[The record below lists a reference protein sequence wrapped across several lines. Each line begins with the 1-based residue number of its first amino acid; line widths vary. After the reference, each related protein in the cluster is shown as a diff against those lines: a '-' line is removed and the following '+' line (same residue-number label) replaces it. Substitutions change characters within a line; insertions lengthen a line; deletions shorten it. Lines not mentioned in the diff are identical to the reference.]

1 YSRDTLHLHEMVYED
16 FVIHLAGYRRTYSL
30 LQDDWSKKI
39 LLERIRCYLLSSPI
53 TSSGAEKQYFDPDI
67 ITLIPDEILVD
78 GGMYTG
84 DTAQSFFQFSND
96 QYRQYYGFEP
106 DERNFLAAENNLKG
120 KGNLTLVR
128 KGLWSHAARLVFS
141 GSLASSSR
149 LNEGETG
156 DFVEVTAL
164 DAFFQN
170 REAPTFI
177 KMDIEGA
184 EREALAGAEQL
195 IRSHKPKLAIC
206 AYHKVEDIYTLP
218 ELIRTFRDDYT
229 FYLRHYSDT
238 IYETVLYAV

>member
-1 YSRDTLHLHEMVYED
+1 M
-16 FVIHLAGYRRTYSL
+16 
-30 LQDDWSKKI
+30 
-39 LLERIRCYLLSSPI
+39 
-53 TSSGAEKQYFDPDI
+53 
-67 ITLIPDEILVD
+67 
-78 GGMYTG
+78 
-84 DTAQSFFQFSND
+84 
-96 QYRQYYGFEP
+96 
-106 DERNFLAAENNLKG
+106 
-120 KGNLTLVR
+120 
-128 KGLWSHAARLVFS
+128 
-141 GSLASSSR
+141 
-149 LNEGETG
+149 
-156 DFVEVTAL
+156 TAL

-184 EREALAGAEQL
+184 EREALAGVEQL